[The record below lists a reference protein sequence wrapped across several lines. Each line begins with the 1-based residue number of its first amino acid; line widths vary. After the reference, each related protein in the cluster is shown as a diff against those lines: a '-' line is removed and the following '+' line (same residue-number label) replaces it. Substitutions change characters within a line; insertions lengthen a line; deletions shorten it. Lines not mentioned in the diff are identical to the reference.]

1 MKGSGKERDG
11 DSVIREFMNSEEPAI
26 CFARDILWVMAV
38 VSGIALALFLVSG
51 TWPAV
56 VVIESGSMTPN
67 MNENDLVFVVAQDRF
82 GELTTWAEGQN
93 ISYAPFGTHPDMQGN
108 MPYGDVIIYQPNG
121 ESSVHPI
128 IHRALGWY
136 EGSPHAGYITK
147 GDNNPV
153 IDQRTGF
160 NSIGQI
166 EPVKK
171 EWIVGKAL
179 FSIPFVGY
187 FPLHIIEFAIIV
199 ILLMFAHEYIMK
211 RRNKNKDTKNTKK

>member
-1 MKGSGKERDG
+1 MKGSGKERGD
-11 DSVIREFMNSEEPAI
+11 DSVIKQFMNSEEPAI
-26 CFARDILWVMAV
+26 CFGRDILWVMAV
-38 VSGIALALFLVSG
+38 VSGIALALFLISG

-56 VVIESGSMTPN
+56 VAIESGSMIPN

-108 MPYGDVIIYQPNG
+108 MPYGDVIIYRPNG

-128 IHRALGWY
+128 IHRALVWY

-160 NSIGQI
+160 NNIGQI

-187 FPLHIIEFAIIV
+187 FPLHIIEFAVIV
-199 ILLMFAHEYIMK
+199 VLLMFAHEYILRK
-211 RRNKNKDTKNTKK
+211 RNKNKDTKK

>member
-1 MKGSGKERDG
+1 MKGSGKERNAN
-11 DSVIREFMNSEEPAI
+11 SVIREFLNSEEPAI

-38 VSGIALALFLVSG
+38 VSGIALALFLISG

-56 VVIESGSMTPN
+56 VAIESGSMIPN
-67 MNENDLVFVVAQDRF
+67 MNENDLVFVVAADRF

-93 ISYAPFGTHPDMQGN
+93 ISYAPFGTHPDRQGN
-108 MPYGDVIIYQPNG
+108 MPYGDVIIYRPNG

-128 IHRALGWY
+128 IHRALVWY

-153 IDQRTGF
+153 IDQQTGF

-187 FPLHIIEFAIIV
+187 LPLHIIEFAVIV
-199 ILLMFAHEYIMK
+199 VLLMFAHEYIQRK
-211 RRNKNKDTKNTKK
+211 RNKNRDTKK

>member
-1 MKGSGKERDG
+1 MKDSGKERDG

-56 VVIESGSMTPN
+56 VAIESGSMTPN